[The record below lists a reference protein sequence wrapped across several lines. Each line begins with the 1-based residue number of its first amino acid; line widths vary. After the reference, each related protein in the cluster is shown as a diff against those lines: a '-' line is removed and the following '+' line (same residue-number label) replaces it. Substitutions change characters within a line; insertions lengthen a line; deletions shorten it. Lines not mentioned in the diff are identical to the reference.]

1 MDERYSVKTET
12 IIRTV
17 VLVLALINQVLTSL
31 GKPVIPISDEELSET
46 ITLVITIVVSL
57 WSWWKNNS
65 FTQAALEADE
75 VMRRLKEADE

>member
-1 MDERYSVKTET
+1 MNERYSVKTET

-31 GKPVIPISDEELSET
+31 GKPVIPISDEELSEV
-46 ITLVITIVVSL
+46 ITLVITIAVSL
-57 WSWWKNNS
+57 WGWWKNNS

>member
-1 MDERYSVKTET
+1 MDEKYSVKTET

>member
-1 MDERYSVKTET
+1 MNERYSVKTET

-17 VLVLALINQVLTSL
+17 ILVLALINQVLTSL
-31 GKPVIPISDEELSET
+31 GKPVIPVSDEELTEAL
-46 ITLVITIVVSL
+46 TLTITIVVSI